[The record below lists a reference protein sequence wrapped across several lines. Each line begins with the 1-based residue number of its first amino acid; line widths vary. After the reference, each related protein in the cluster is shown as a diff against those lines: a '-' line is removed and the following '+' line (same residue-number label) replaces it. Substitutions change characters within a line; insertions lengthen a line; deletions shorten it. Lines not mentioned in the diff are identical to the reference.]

1 MRGLIVILFIALL
14 AGCAGMKVVNPEDPA
29 TKNAGTKMF
38 DASTGTFVSTYT
50 CQMMSSAGRVS
61 AIGKTEEEARNETLA
76 RCKDRTV
83 ISFCKPEKI
92 SCSKN

>member
-1 MRGLIVILFIALL
+1 MRKFTVILFMTLL
-14 AGCAGMKVVNPEDPA
+14 VSCAGMKVVNPEDPA

-38 DASTGTFVSTYT
+38 DASTGKFVSTYT
-50 CQMMSSAGRVS
+50 CQMLSSAGRVS

-83 ISFCKPEKI
+83 ISVCNPEKI

>member
-1 MRGLIVILFIALL
+1 MRRLTFILFMALL
-14 AGCAGMKVVNPEDPA
+14 IGCAGMKVVNPEYPA
-29 TKNAGTKMF
+29 TKNAGTMMF
-38 DASTGTFVSTYT
+38 DASSGKFVSTYT

-61 AIGKTEEEARNETLA
+61 AIGKTEDEARNETLA